1 MHLSILLLTLRVA
14 LIATLIN
21 VPIAIAISWL
31 LVKKKVRFGIILD
44 TLVSLP
50 LALPPVAIGFLLL
63 LAFGREGPLGKIINL
78 IVGVD
83 IVFTWI
89 AAVLALAVVS
99 FPLVTRAIMVAMG
112 NVDEQLEMSARS
124 LGAGTW
130 KVLLTITIPLAYRG
144 ILAGMLLGFVRA
156 LSEFG
161 ATITFAGNIAGKTQ
175 TLPLAI
181 YHSVQLRDDST
192 ALQLI
197 IICIVIA
204 TITLV
209 IHNRLLGKMKR

>member
-89 AAVLALAVVS
+89 AAVLASAVVS

-124 LGAGTW
+124 LGAGKW

>member
-1 MHLSILLLTLRVA
+1 MHLSILLLSLRVG

-21 VPIAIAISWL
+21 IPIAIAISWI
-31 LVKKKVRFGIILD
+31 LVKKKIRFGIILD
-44 TLVSLP
+44 TLISLP

-63 LAFGREGPLGKIINL
+63 LTFGREGPMGKIINL

-83 IVFTWI
+83 IVFTWM
-89 AAVLALAVVS
+89 AAVLASAVVS
-99 FPLVTRAIMVAMG
+99 FPLVTRAIMIAMG

-124 LGAGTW
+124 LGAGEW

-144 ILAGMLLGFVRA
+144 ILAGMLLGFIRA
-156 LSEFG
+156 MSEFG
-161 ATITFAGNIAGKTQ
+161 ATITFAGNIVGKTQ

-197 IICIVIA
+197 ILCIAIA
-204 TITLV
+204 IVTIV
-209 IHNRLLGKMKR
+209 IHNSLLGKVKR

>member
-1 MHLSILLLTLRVA
+1 MHLDILLLTLRVA

-21 VPIAIAISWL
+21 IPIAIAISWI

-63 LAFGREGPLGKIINL
+63 LAFGREGPMGKIINL
-78 IVGVD
+78 IVGAD
-83 IVFTWI
+83 IVFTWM
-89 AAVLALAVVS
+89 AAVLASAVVS
-99 FPLVTRAIMVAMG
+99 FPLVTRSIMVAMG
-112 NVDEQLEMSARS
+112 NVDEQFEMSARS

-156 LSEFG
+156 MSEFG

-197 IICIVIA
+197 ILCIVIA
-204 TITLV
+204 TVTLV